1 MLFIS
6 TKLLSRKQK
15 MDSSESLKQFEMLE
29 EDNIPPWAFA
39 FFGKVRF
46 NLSTYFEILSLF

>member
-1 MLFIS
+1 
-6 TKLLSRKQK
+6 

-39 FFGKVRF
+39 FFGKVMF